1 MQRIRKPLRLLI
13 ALCLAAATFEIAAR
27 IDDWVR
33 FGADPLDYYGSKNLR
48 WVDDQGLPFNRPGVR
63 FEKWRHDEHGFRI
76 HPDRVAA
83 DAAPGGIVCLGTS
96 ESYGLH
102 ESPGQE
108 WPAVLGALVADDGI
122 RVINASVV
130 GMSPF
135 QFIPYFE
142 RYVAGQR
149 PALVVLL
156 ISPFSFVQ
164 SMSGGDPSA
173 PADPQQVGRMR
184 SACKPRLKEYSRFL
198 PKARASFMSHLPD
211 RWARAF
217 AIGRQRQKSVKQ
229 GTAPGGAA
237 PSLDAPLREHLAAYR
252 SLMDDLAGRLRACG
266 AEVVFTTYPNS
277 LRIDGSLSAA
287 EGLAG
292 RQRWLPAYS
301 PVGLLAISRD
311 FAAATREHCD
321 SMGHH
326 LVDLEAALPKDDA
339 TFADSVHL
347 TDVGADLAA
356 HAILAGLAPDD
367 QVGRQDQEDGR

>member
-63 FEKWRHDEHGFRI
+63 FEKWRHDAHGFRMR
-76 HPDRVAA
+76 PDPVAA
-83 DAAPGGIVCLGTS
+83 DATPGGIVCLGTS

-102 ESPGQE
+102 ESPGRE
-108 WPAVLGALVADDGI
+108 WPAVLGTLVADDGV

-135 QFIPYFE
+135 QFVPYYE
-142 RYVAGQR
+142 RYVKEQH

-156 ISPFSFVQ
+156 VSPFSFVQ
-164 SMSGGDPSA
+164 SMTGGDPSA
-173 PADPQQVGRMR
+173 PADPQQVSRMR

-211 RWARAF
+211 RWARAI

-229 GTAPGGAA
+229 GPATGGAA
-237 PSLDAPLREHLAAYR
+237 PGLDAPPREQLAAYT
-252 SLMDDLAGRLRACG
+252 SLMDELAVRLRACG
-266 AEVVFTTYPNS
+266 AEVVYATYPNS
-277 LRIDGSLSAA
+277 LRLDGSLSAA
-287 EGLAG
+287 EGMAG
-292 RQRWLPAYS
+292 RQRWLPGYS
-301 PVGLLAISRD
+301 PAGLLAISRE
-311 FAAATREHCD
+311 FAAATRAHCD
-321 SMGHH
+321 SMGYR

-347 TDVGADLAA
+347 TDAGADLAA
-356 HAILAGLAPDD
+356 RAVLAGLALDE
-367 QVGRQDQEDGR
+367 QGGRQDHEVCR